1 VFLWTVDGLPASRAM
16 YDRAGFRVVE
26 RVDDARYTVPL
37 PSVRMEL
44 ALDVPP
50 ARAAASGAP
59 G

>member
-1 VFLWTVDGLPASRAM
+1 M

-37 PSVRMEL
+37 TGVRMEL